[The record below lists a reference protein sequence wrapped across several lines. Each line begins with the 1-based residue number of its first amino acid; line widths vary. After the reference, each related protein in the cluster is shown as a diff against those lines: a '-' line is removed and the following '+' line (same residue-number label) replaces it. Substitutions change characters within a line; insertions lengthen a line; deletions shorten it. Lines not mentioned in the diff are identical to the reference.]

1 MEEKKV
7 KIANKVIG
15 ANEPCFIIAEIGIN
29 HNGSVD
35 IAKKMIDVAKT
46 MGCDAVK
53 FQKRTIDVVYTKEEL
68 DMPRESIFGTTN
80 RCLKEGLE
88 LDFDSYCEIDRYC
101 KERDIL
107 WFASCWDEGS
117 VDFIEQFDVPC
128 YKVASASL
136 TDDDLLKYIKSK
148 KRPVLLSTGMSSL
161 AQIDHAISIL
171 GDDNLVLYHTTSTY
185 PTDLNE
191 INLNV
196 IKELKERYN
205 CPIGYSGHERG
216 VMPSV
221 LAVAYGA
228 VSVERHI
235 TLDRTMFGSD
245 QVASLEP
252 QGLYRLVRDIRQVPI
267 VSGDGV
273 KKVYNS
279 ELPIIK
285 KLRRKTT
292 VNV

>member
-1 MEEKKV
+1 MTTKIKNIKFNNIKVSGPLKRKK
-7 KIANKVIG
+7 
-15 ANEPCFIIAEIGIN
+15 
-29 HNGSVD
+29 
-35 IAKKMIDVAKT
+35 AKKTKSLLNKFKT
-46 MGCDAVK
+46 
-53 FQKRTIDVVYTKEEL
+53 L
-68 DMPRESIFGTTN
+68 ESTN
-80 RCLKEGLE
+80 GYKQ
-88 LDFDSYCEIDRYC
+88 Y
-101 KERDIL
+101 KKQP
-107 WFASCWDEGS
+107 
-117 VDFIEQFDVPC
+117 VIE
-128 YKVASASL
+128 KV
-136 TDDDLLKYIKSK
+136 
-148 KRPVLLSTGMSSL
+148 RN
-161 AQIDHAISIL
+161 DHAISIL

-273 KKVYNS
+273 KKVYTS

>member
-1 MEEKKV
+1 MEKKV
-7 KIANKVIG
+7 KIGKKNIG
-15 ANEPCFIIAEIGIN
+15 SNEPCFIIAEIGIN
-29 HNGSVD
+29 HNGSID

-53 FQKRTIDVVYTKEEL
+53 FQKRTIDVVYKKEEL
-68 DMPRESIFGTTN
+68 DIPRESIFGNTN
-80 RCLKEGLE
+80 RQLKEGLE
-88 LDFDSYCEIDRYC
+88 FDYEAYCVIDKYC
-101 KERDIL
+101 KERDII
-107 WFASCWDEGS
+107 WFASCWDEAS

-128 YKVASASL
+128 YKIASASL
-136 TDDDLLKYIKSK
+136 TDDDLLKHIKSK
-148 KRPVLLSTGMSSL
+148 GKPILLSTGMSSL
-161 AQIDHAISIL
+161 SQIDHAISIL
-171 GDDNLVLYHTTSTY
+171 GEDNLVLFHTTSTY

-196 IKELKERYN
+196 IKEFKERYS

-228 VSVERHI
+228 TSVERHI

-252 QGLYRLVRDIRQVPI
+252 QGLYRLVRDIRQVPT

-285 KLRRKTT
+285 KLRRKVT

>member
-1 MEEKKV
+1 MEKKV
-7 KIANKVIG
+7 KIGKKIIG
-15 ANEPCFIIAEIGIN
+15 SDEPCFIIAEIGIN
-29 HNGSVD
+29 HNGSVE
-35 IAKKMIDVAKT
+35 IAKRMIDVAKT

-68 DMPRESIFGTTN
+68 DIPRESIFGNIN
-80 RCLKEGLE
+80 RQLKEGLE
-88 LDFDSYCEIDRYC
+88 FNYEAYCEIDKYC
-101 KERDIL
+101 KERDII
-107 WFASCWDEGS
+107 WFASCWDEAS

-128 YKVASASL
+128 YKIASASL
-136 TDDDLLKYIKSK
+136 TDDNLLKHIKSK
-148 KRPVLLSTGMSSL
+148 GKPILLSTGMSSL
-161 AQIDHAISIL
+161 SQIDHAISIL
-171 GDDNLVLYHTTSTY
+171 GEDDLVLYHTTSTY
-185 PTDLNE
+185 PTDLDE

-196 IKELKERYN
+196 IKELKERYS

-228 VSVERHI
+228 TSVERHI

-285 KLRRKTT
+285 KLRRKVT

>member
-1 MEEKKV
+1 MEKKV
-7 KIANKVIG
+7 KIEKKFIG
-15 ANEPCFIIAEIGIN
+15 SNEPCFIIAEIGIN
-29 HNGSVD
+29 HNGSIE

-53 FQKRTIDVVYTKEEL
+53 FQKRTIDIVYTKEEL
-68 DMPRESIFGTTN
+68 DIPRESIFGNTN
-80 RCLKEGLE
+80 RQLKEGLE
-88 LDFDSYCEIDRYC
+88 FDYEAYCEIDKYC
-101 KERDIL
+101 KEKDII
-107 WFASCWDEGS
+107 WFASCWDEAS
-117 VDFIEQFDVPC
+117 VDFIEQFNVPC
-128 YKVASASL
+128 YKIASASL
-136 TDDDLLKYIKSK
+136 TDDNLLKYIKSK
-148 KRPVLLSTGMSSL
+148 NKPILLSTGMSSL
-161 AQIDHAISIL
+161 FQIDHAIRIL
-171 GDDNLVLYHTTSTY
+171 GEDNLVLYHTTSTY

-196 IKELKERYN
+196 IKELKERYS

-252 QGLYRLVRDIRQVPI
+252 QGLYRLVRDIRQVPV

-285 KLRRKTT
+285 KLRRKIT

>member
-1 MEEKKV
+1 MEKKV
-7 KIANKVIG
+7 KIGKKFIG
-15 ANEPCFIIAEIGIN
+15 SNEPCFIIAEIGIN
-29 HNGSVD
+29 HNGSVE

-80 RCLKEGLE
+80 RELKEGLE
-88 LDFDSYCEIDRYC
+88 LNFDEYSEIDKYC
-101 KERDIL
+101 KERDII
-107 WFASCWDEGS
+107 WFASCWDEAS
-117 VDFIEQFDVPC
+117 VDFIEQFDIPC
-128 YKVASASL
+128 YKIASASL
-136 TDDDLLKYIKSK
+136 TDDDLLRHIKSK
-148 KRPVLLSTGMSSL
+148 NKPILLSTGMTSL
-161 AQIDHAISIL
+161 SQIDHAISIL
-171 GDDNLVLYHTTSTY
+171 SEDNLVLYHTTSTY
-185 PTDLNE
+185 PTDLDE

-196 IKELKERYN
+196 IKELKKRYS

-228 VSVERHI
+228 SSIERHI

-252 QGLYRLVRDIRQVPI
+252 QGVYRLVRDIRQVPI
-267 VSGDGV
+267 VSGDGI
-273 KKVYNS
+273 KKVYDS

-285 KLRRKTT
+285 KLRRKIT

>member
-1 MEEKKV
+1 MEKKV
-7 KIANKVIG
+7 KIEKKFIG
-15 ANEPCFIIAEIGIN
+15 SNEPYFIIAEICIK
-29 HNGSVD
+29 HKGSTE

-53 FQKRTIDVVYTKEEL
+53 FQKRTIDIVYTKEEL
-68 DMPRESIFGTTN
+68 DIPRESIFGNTN
-80 RCLKEGLE
+80 RQLKEGLE
-88 LDFDSYCEIDRYC
+88 FDYEAYCEIDKYC
-101 KERDIL
+101 KEKDII
-107 WFASCWDEGS
+107 WFASCWDEAS
-117 VDFIEQFDVPC
+117 VDFIEQFNVPC
-128 YKVASASL
+128 YKIASASL
-136 TDDDLLKYIKSK
+136 TDDNLLKYIKSK
-148 KRPVLLSTGMSSL
+148 NKPILLSTGMSSL
-161 AQIDHAISIL
+161 FQIDHAIRIL
-171 GDDNLVLYHTTSTY
+171 GEDNLVLYHTTSTY

-196 IKELKERYN
+196 IKELKERYS

-252 QGLYRLVRDIRQVPI
+252 QGLYRLVRDIRQVPV

-285 KLRRKTT
+285 KLRRKVT

>member
-1 MEEKKV
+1 MEKKV
-7 KIANKVIG
+7 KIGNKIIG
-15 ANEPCFIIAEIGIN
+15 DNEPCFIIAEIGIN
-29 HNGSVD
+29 HNGSIE

-53 FQKRTIDVVYTKEEL
+53 FQKRTVDVVYTKKEL
-68 DMPRESIFGTTN
+68 DIPRESIFGNTN
-80 RCLKEGLE
+80 RQLKEGLE
-88 LDFDSYCEIDRYC
+88 LDYKEYYEIDKYC
-101 KERDIL
+101 KERDII
-107 WFASCWDEGS
+107 WFASCWDEAS

-136 TDDDLLKYIKSK
+136 TDDGLLKYIKSK
-148 KRPVLLSTGMSSL
+148 NKPILLSTGMSSL
-161 AQIDHAISIL
+161 SQIDHAVSIL
-171 GDDNLVLYHTTSTY
+171 SEDNLVLYHATSTY
-185 PTDLNE
+185 PTDLEE

-196 IKELKERYN
+196 IKDFKKRYN

-228 VSVERHI
+228 NSVERHI

-285 KLRRKTT
+285 KLRRKIT

>member
-1 MEEKKV
+1 MEKKV
-7 KIANKVIG
+7 KIGNKIIG
-15 ANEPCFIIAEIGIN
+15 DNEPCFIIAEIGIN
-29 HNGSVD
+29 HNGSIE

-53 FQKRTIDVVYTKEEL
+53 FQKRTVDVVYTKKEL
-68 DMPRESIFGTTN
+68 DIPRESIFGNTN
-80 RCLKEGLE
+80 RQLKEGLE
-88 LDFDSYCEIDRYC
+88 LDYKEYYEIDKYC
-101 KERDIL
+101 KELDII
-107 WFASCWDEGS
+107 WFASCWDEAS

-136 TDDDLLKYIKSK
+136 TDDGLLKYIKSK
-148 KRPVLLSTGMSSL
+148 NKPILLSTGMSSL
-161 AQIDHAISIL
+161 SQIDHAVSIL
-171 GDDNLVLYHTTSTY
+171 SEDNLVLYHATSTY
-185 PTDLNE
+185 PTDLEE

-196 IKELKERYN
+196 IKDFKKRYN

-228 VSVERHI
+228 NSVERHI

-285 KLRRKTT
+285 KLRRKIT